1 MNDEQLWDCIKRAL
15 NLHPNEP
22 INPLELAKFRY
33 VSDCAIRFHMTN
45 AEPPSVEMPWYE
57 LTDKQK
63 VILIRNAPNWTALQ
77 LIEETEKTLKVNNA

>member
-1 MNDEQLWDCIKRAL
+1 MNDEQLWDCVKRAL
-15 NLHPNEP
+15 NLYPNEP

-33 VSDCAIRFHMTN
+33 VAECVVRFHETN
-45 AEPPSVEMPWYE
+45 KEPSSIELPWCG

-77 LIEETEKTLKVNNA
+77 LIEETETTLKVNNA